1 MSDAAGAVR
10 ILAIC
15 AGNICRSPTAEAA
28 IREAAAAAGLEVAVD
43 SAGTGNWHAG
53 DPPDPRMRAAAAAA
67 GLEVTGRARQV
78 TLDDFDHFDLIV
90 AMDRANQDHLLKLAP
105 TPEAAAK
112 VRMFMPYAPETGA
125 QEVPDPYYRDAS
137 GFVTVVSMVRSA
149 ARGLIDELG
158 RSAR

>member
-10 ILAIC
+10 ILAVC

-28 IREAAAAAGLEVAVD
+28 IREAAAAAGVGVVVD

-53 DPPDPRMRAAAAAA
+53 EPPDPRMRAAAAAA

-78 TLDDFDHFDLIV
+78 TLDDFDHFDLIL
-90 AMDRANQDHLLKLAP
+90 AMDRANQDLLLKLAP

-112 VRMFMPYAPETGA
+112 VQLFMTYDPEGDDVD
-125 QEVPDPYYRDAS
+125 VPDPYYGDAG
-137 GFVTVVSMVRSA
+137 GFDTVVSMVRSA